1 MTDITPAERHA
12 LSDAIDR
19 ALAAQQ
25 THGKTGIA
33 ATILQGSRTLAT
45 GENEVHLQNDPTRHA
60 EMVAIAR
67 AGHALGTPDLSGC
80 TLISS
85 LQPCEM
91 CLAALRFAG
100 ITRVIFAATKARVA
114 AKYFIFPGLDLAAFH
129 AASPTAF
136 ETFGGIDADRVLP
149 LYRDG
154 AA

>member
-1 MTDITPAERHA
+1 MTDITPAERRA

-19 ALAAQQ
+19 ALSAQ
-25 THGKTGIA
+25 HSSGKTGIA
-33 ATILQGSRTLAT
+33 ATILQGNRTLAT

-67 AGHALGTPDLSGC
+67 AGHALGTPDLTGC
-80 TLISS
+80 TLIST

-100 ITRVIFAATKARVA
+100 ITRVIFAATQARVA

-136 ETFGGIDADRVLP
+136 ETLGGTGEDRVLP

>member
-1 MTDITPAERHA
+1 MTPITDTERAA
-12 LSDAIDR
+12 LAAAIDR
-19 ALAAQQ
+19 ALAARHE
-25 THGKTGIA
+25 TGKTGIA
-33 ATILQGSRTLAT
+33 ATILQGTRILAT

-67 AGHALGTPDLSGC
+67 AAHKLATPDLAGC
-80 TLISS
+80 TLVST

-114 AKYFIFPGLDLAAFH
+114 AKYFVFPGLELSAFH
-129 AASPTAF
+129 DASPKPF
-136 ETFGGIDADRVLP
+136 ETLGGIDEDRILP

-154 AA
+154 EA